1 MKKIRI
7 IIADDHKLVREAW
20 ASFLNDDERIQVI
33 ASTGDAS
40 EAVELA
46 KSMRPD
52 VMLMD
57 INQVPFSGLEATKL
71 IHAAQP
77 NIHIIGVSVY
87 SQPGYAKKILQ
98 MGAVGYVTKNSSKEE
113 MVKAIMEVMSGRK
126 YICEE
131 IKNIISEDL
140 IEAKENN
147 YNISILTDR
156 ELEIIALIK
165 EGKSSKIIG
174 EMLNIALKTVE
185 VHRHNILKK
194 LKLPNSSALVNFMN
208 ASEKYF

>member
-7 IIADDHKLVREAW
+7 LIADDHKLVRDAW
-20 ASFLNDDERIQVI
+20 ASFLNDDERLQVI
-33 ASTGDAS
+33 ASTGDS
-40 EAVELA
+40 NEAIELA
-46 KSMRPD
+46 KTLKPD
-52 VMLMD
+52 VVLMD
-57 INQVPFSGLEATKL
+57 INQTPLSGLEATKL

-77 NIHIIGVSVY
+77 GIRIIGVSVY

-113 MVKAIMEVMSGRK
+113 MVKSIITVTNGQK
-126 YICEE
+126 YICDE

-165 EGKSSKIIG
+165 EGKSSKVIG
-174 EMLNIALKTVE
+174 EILHIALKTVE